1 MPRRA
6 GVSAFGIGGA
16 NAHVILEEAKPRKA
30 NGTASSKE
38 LIVLSARSTH
48 DMKNM
53 TKNLKEYVSS
63 HHELSLGQAAYTLQ
77 SGRKAFKYRKTFVC
91 SSRDELLEQLQV
103 QDTAGR
109 ESLLYKRISMRLTGY
124 HESGLRDY
132 IKLYE
137 KDHSFKTEVDRLMS
151 LVQSAVPIK
160 KDELFHSKQSRQSEV
175 AMLIMTSAFANE
187 LRSFGIEPD
196 GWIGEGSGV
205 WTALYAAGGLELK
218 DAASIVYHLHDIE
231 TVNQRLASLSQRTL
245 QQPVYLQQTG
255 EELTTFHPSSAKR
268 FLDMDQ
274 PVNRL

>member
-1 MPRRA
+1 MPFDQTPFYVGTDKEEWKSSHLPRRA

-16 NAHVILEEAKPRKA
+16 NAHVILEEAKPRKT
-30 NGTASSKE
+30 NGTDSSKE

-103 QDTAGR
+103 LNEDTAGR

-187 LRSFGIEPD
+187 LRSLGIEPD
-196 GWIGEGSGV
+196 GWIGEGG
-205 WTALYAAGGLELK
+205 W
-218 DAASIVYHLHDIE
+218 
-231 TVNQRLASLSQRTL
+231 SLDSFICGRRARAKRCGIYC
-245 QQPVYLQQTG
+245 V
-255 EELTTFHPSSAKR
+255 PSS
-268 FLDMDQ
+268 
-274 PVNRL
+274 